1 MATSSDKVD
10 FSRLRYEI
18 RKHWWWFIASFA
30 AMMAIAAVY
39 MLKNNPEF
47 KFHADI
53 MIEQEEGGGMG
64 GGMMQMMKQ
73 FSMGSFGGG
82 SVDDEMAV
90 LQSRSLLCEAI
101 NKLGLQY
108 DYKGVDGMRKL
119 SLYRKSPVELSTNVD
134 LDTLQSGATFKIHLR
149 PDGKIDVKVRGKW
162 FSTLFKQDGM
172 TLPAKV
178 KLTD

>member
-53 MIEQEEGGGMG
+53 MIEQGD
-64 GGMMQMMKQ
+64 
-73 FSMGSFGGG
+73 GG
-82 SVDDEMAV
+82 SAV
-90 LQSRSLLCEAI
+90 AQPA
-101 NKLGLQY
+101 
-108 DYKGVDGMRKL
+108 
-119 SLYRKSPVELSTNVD
+119 
-134 LDTLQSGATFKIHLR
+134 LR
-149 PDGKIDVKVRGKW
+149 DNQQVGIAV
-162 FSTLFKQDGM
+162 
-172 TLPAKV
+172 
-178 KLTD
+178 

>member
-53 MIEQEEGGGMG
+53 MNEQEEGYISSVYIPSCY
-64 GGMMQMMKQ
+64 KRFHRNP
-73 FSMGSFGGG
+73 FSQRQPKSFLTGK
-82 SVDDEMAV
+82 V
-90 LQSRSLLCEAI
+90 
-101 NKLGLQY
+101 
-108 DYKGVDGMRKL
+108 
-119 SLYRKSPVELSTNVD
+119 
-134 LDTLQSGATFKIHLR
+134 TF
-149 PDGKIDVKVRGKW
+149 
-162 FSTLFKQDGM
+162 
-172 TLPAKV
+172 
-178 KLTD
+178 

>member
-1 MATSSDKVD
+1 
-10 FSRLRYEI
+10 
-18 RKHWWWFIASFA
+18 
-30 AMMAIAAVY
+30 
-39 MLKNNPEF
+39 
-47 KFHADI
+47 

-108 DYKGVDGMRKL
+108 DTRVLTECASCR
-119 SLYRKSPVELSTNVD
+119 STASRPLNCQRM
-134 LDTLQSGATFKIHLR
+134 LTSTRFKVGRI
-149 PDGKIDVKVRGKW
+149 
-162 FSTLFKQDGM
+162 QD
-172 TLPAKV
+172 
-178 KLTD
+178 

>member
-64 GGMMQMMKQ
+64 GVMVKMMKQ
-73 FSMGSFGGG
+73 FY
-82 SVDDEMAV
+82 
-90 LQSRSLLCEAI
+90 L
-101 NKLGLQY
+101 
-108 DYKGVDGMRKL
+108 
-119 SLYRKSPVELSTNVD
+119 
-134 LDTLQSGATFKIHLR
+134 
-149 PDGKIDVKVRGKW
+149 
-162 FSTLFKQDGM
+162 
-172 TLPAKV
+172 
-178 KLTD
+178 

>member
-1 MATSSDKVD
+1 MTTSSDKVD

-90 LQSRSLLCEAI
+90 LQSRSLLCE
-101 NKLGLQY
+101 
-108 DYKGVDGMRKL
+108 
-119 SLYRKSPVELSTNVD
+119 ESTSWDCSMTTRVLTECASCRSTASRPLNCQRM
-134 LDTLQSGATFKIHLR
+134 LTSTRFKVGRHSRLICAQTAR
-149 PDGKIDVKVRGKW
+149 
-162 FSTLFKQDGM
+162 
-172 TLPAKV
+172 
-178 KLTD
+178 LTSR

>member
-53 MIEQEEGGGMG
+53 MIEQEEGRNGRRNDA
-64 GGMMQMMKQ
+64 
-73 FSMGSFGGG
+73 
-82 SVDDEMAV
+82 DDEAV
-90 LQSRSLLCEAI
+90 LD
-101 NKLGLQY
+101 GL
-108 DYKGVDGMRKL
+108 
-119 SLYRKSPVELSTNVD
+119 
-134 LDTLQSGATFKIHLR
+134 
-149 PDGKIDVKVRGKW
+149 VRRRFGR
-162 FSTLFKQDGM
+162 
-172 TLPAKV
+172 
-178 KLTD
+178 

>member
-73 FSMGSFGGG
+73 FSMFCSRAAC
-82 SVDDEMAV
+82 SARQSTSWDCSMTTRV
-90 LQSRSLLCEAI
+90 LTECASCRSTASRPLNCQRMLT
-101 NKLGLQY
+101 
-108 DYKGVDGMRKL
+108 
-119 SLYRKSPVELSTNVD
+119 STR
-134 LDTLQSGATFKIHLR
+134 FKVGRHSRFIC
-149 PDGKIDVKVRGKW
+149 V
-162 FSTLFKQDGM
+162 
-172 TLPAKV
+172 
-178 KLTD
+178 LTARLTSR